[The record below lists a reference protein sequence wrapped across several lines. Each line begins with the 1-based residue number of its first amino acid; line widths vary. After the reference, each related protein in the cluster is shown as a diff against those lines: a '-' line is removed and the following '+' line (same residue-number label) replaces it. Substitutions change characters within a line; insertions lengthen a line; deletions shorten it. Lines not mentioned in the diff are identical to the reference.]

1 MAVRRERGFLSKRV
15 WGLFCTALLA
25 SDVHCT
31 PHGEPVA
38 GAKTASSQTGE
49 AQLERDFQERP
60 LSQPACPEIIDP
72 AIWPRA
78 EEGEKGLAAAVPGST
93 GAIGHL
99 EQRMIGKGAVKL
111 RFFGTHVF
119 DLLDKLHNEAEPKE
133 QSQREMICHILN
145 RVAERKAPVIRIW
158 GTLKRTGTTDEIE
171 KARTLLALLLD
182 ENARRTRP
190 FRFIVTLQNHQ
201 AGYGHPSPEVPL
213 DDQTKQG
220 FSAKDMYL
228 NESWKKPNIGQL
240 ADRIQQYSE
249 TGIFTS
255 SPYILAWELVNEL
268 DLFRVIPGGSLAHA
282 AAEKV
287 ASSFVIPAAEQMAAA
302 FKQPIVIADIRA
314 SLDPAENYLQ
324 WSGRLIDQLSPAA
337 RKRLIWTSH
346 VYTEKSTGA
355 LSGTASPNAVDK
367 ATLKLNRDLRI
378 AARFQTPFLLGE
390 IGEHVRDS
398 NPVFCGETG
407 VHNLSASFQSVL
419 FPSPDPAG
427 RAVIEN
433 ALFWGE
439 GHCNLP
445 VDNAGSRRV
454 HIGVGGDSA
463 DLGQSETDALRAI
476 LALREHR
483 RFVAQ

>member
-1 MAVRRERGFLSKRV
+1 MAVRRERGLLSKRV

-25 SDVHCT
+25 TDVHCAT
-31 PHGEPVA
+31 HPEPVST
-38 GAKTASSQTGE
+38 AKTASPIGGE
-49 AQLERDFQERP
+49 VSAHRDSEAALP
-60 LSQPACPEIIDP
+60 PEPACPETIDQ

-78 EEGEKGLAAAVPGST
+78 EEGEKGIVSAIPGS
-93 GAIGHL
+93 ANAVGHL
-99 EQRMIGKGAVKL
+99 EQRMIGKGGVKL

-133 QSQREMICHILN
+133 RSQREMICHVLN
-145 RVAERKAPVIRIW
+145 RVAARKAPVIRIW

-171 KARTLLALLLD
+171 KARSLLALVLD

-190 FRFIVTLQNHQ
+190 LRFIVTLQNHQ
-201 AGYGHPSPEVPL
+201 AGYGHPNPDVSL
-213 DDQTKQG
+213 DDQTQPG

-240 ADRIQQYSE
+240 GDRIQRYSE
-249 TGIFTS
+249 NSIFTS

-268 DLFRVIPGGSLAHA
+268 DLFRVIPGGSLNHV

-287 ASSFVIPAAEQMAAA
+287 ASSFMIPATEQMAAA
-302 FKQPIVIADIRA
+302 FKQPIVIADVRGA
-314 SLDPAENYLQ
+314 LEPTESYFH
-324 WSGRLIDQLSPAA
+324 WSERLVLQLSPAT
-337 RKRLIWTSH
+337 RKKLIWTSH
-346 VYTEKSTGA
+346 VYTETSAGA
-355 LSGTASPNAVDK
+355 ASGAVKPNAVDG

-398 NPVFCGETG
+398 HPTFCGENG
-407 VHNLSASFQSVL
+407 VHTLARTFDAVL
-419 FPSPDPAG
+419 FPNPDPAG
-427 RAVIEN
+427 RNVIET

-439 GHCNLP
+439 GHCKLP
-445 VDNAGSRRV
+445 IDNAGNQRV

-463 DLGQSETDALRAI
+463 DLGQAETDALRAI
-476 LALREHR
+476 LALREHP